1 MRRLVGLFDTSL
13 GLTPA
18 SPCRAALLRERY
30 VGLRRQIAW
39 LYAIIC
45 VDVIGTQFAFGRR
58 ASVVAPSVLLFL
70 VGFRALGWV
79 GVDVDYLSER
89 RLRRSLRTSFVTSLA
104 FFAGACGWT
113 LSLYFGLD
121 PSRRLQLAMLAS
133 LSAIGAS
140 CALTSFPPAA
150 RVPLVILALP
160 FAILIAAPGSHASG
174 AAALTLLLLI
184 LINLRLLTIRDSTF
198 ERLVLSRA
206 RLEAAAQRAND
217 EHQRVTLIANSDH
230 LTGAPNRR
238 GLIAFQERLP
248 SGTKR
253 RLALILLDLDGF
265 KPINDTFG
273 HAAGDAILVQAT
285 HRLRQFSIPGGVARL
300 GGDEF
305 ALLARCDGPGE
316 AVKVADAALA
326 SLARPYQ
333 FEGRS
338 MTISA
343 CAGVSYQGEDDI
355 AEAMRRADLALY
367 EAKNLGRRSVSLFTS
382 EMKRKVQR
390 RSAIEA
396 ALREPGFADNVD
408 IWFQPIFELAS
419 SQLIAFEAL
428 SRWRHPQ
435 LGWVSPSEFIPITE
449 QISVLHEISDCLLM
463 RAAATAR
470 EWPSDV
476 RLSFN
481 LSPVQLCSDGTADR
495 VLEIIAAQGLSPAR
509 LQIEVTETALLGDFD
524 VARESLSTLRAAGV
538 RIALDDFG
546 AGYSSISYLREM
558 KFDAVKLDG
567 SLIAA
572 VAPGG
577 DGLPLLEGVL
587 SLCRA
592 MGQDCVAEHIECAE
606 QADLLSRLGCRYGQ
620 GFALSPPVVADHTH
634 VVASGGSLPARGSM
648 LSERGIGAVAR
659 AAAQLAPR
667 SPTRSKVARG
677 LNARLAQAHLPR

>member
-1 MRRLVGLFDTSL
+1 MSRLIGLFDAAL
-13 GLTPA
+13 GLAPQ
-18 SPCRAALLRERY
+18 SPCRSALLRERY
-30 VGLRRQIAW
+30 VGVRRQVAW

-45 VDVIGTQFAFGRR
+45 VDIIGTHVAFGTRGS
-58 ASVVAPSVLLFL
+58 AVAPAILLFL

-79 GVDVDYLSER
+79 GVDVDCVSEP
-89 RLRRSLRTSFVTSLA
+89 RLRRSLRVTFLTSLA
-104 FFAGACGWT
+104 FFAAACAWT
-113 LSLYFGLD
+113 LSLYFQLD
-121 PSRRLQLAMLAS
+121 PARRLDLAMLAS

-150 RVPLVILALP
+150 RAPLIVLALP
-160 FAILIAAPGSHASG
+160 FAILIAAPGSQAPA

-206 RLEAAAQRAND
+206 RLEAAAQRALD
-217 EHQRVTLIANSDH
+217 EHERVTLIANSDP

-273 HAAGDAILVQAT
+273 HAAGDAILVDVT
-285 HRLRQFSIPGGVARL
+285 RRLEHFSIAGGVARL

-305 ALLARCDGPGE
+305 ALLARCGGPSQ
-316 AVKVADAALA
+316 AVKLADAVLA
-326 SLARPYQ
+326 SLARPYV

-343 CAGVSYQGEDDI
+343 CAGVSCQGEDDI

-367 EAKNLGRRSVSLFTS
+367 EAKSLGRRSVSLFTS
-382 EMKRKVQR
+382 EMERKVQR
-390 RSAIEA
+390 RRAIEA
-396 ALREPGFADNVD
+396 ALRQPGFADRVD

-419 SQLIAFEAL
+419 SRLAAFEAL
-428 SRWRHPQ
+428 SRWRHPE

-470 EWPSDV
+470 QWPDEV

-481 LSPVQLCSDGTADR
+481 LSPVQLCTDGTAER

-509 LQIEVTETALLGDFD
+509 LQIEVTETALLGDFNA
-524 VARESLSTLRAAGV
+524 ARESLSTLRAAGV

-577 DGLPLLEGVL
+577 AGLPLLQGVL

-592 MGQDCVAEHIECAE
+592 MGQECVAEHIECTE
-606 QADLLSRLGCRYGQ
+606 QAELLTELGCRYGQ
-620 GFALSPPVVADHTH
+620 GFVLSPPVVAEQTLALAFD
-634 VVASGGSLPARGSM
+634 ADPAGQGATAT
-648 LSERGIGAVAR
+648 ERGIAARAR

-667 SPTRSKVARG
+667 LQSHPKSVR
-677 LNARLAQAHLPR
+677 RLRRASA